1 MQDNEPAP
9 QTQQVQPQP
18 QQVQSES
25 GFSLSKFSST
35 VKNIAIVLPIVA
47 AISLAFWKSEVRAWL
62 TSEIKLELEDEKHKD
77 WHYARLRDVLEDL
90 DDEQLVEIR
99 DETQLQTIIRDVIRN
114 EISGGQLDGLTALE
128 ASHQNVIQ
136 AILNPPAFASL
147 EAIVTQRVDAIYT
160 FELYDRRKLQVFF
173 PDEGTDSPSALF
185 QNVSVSDLSARFYA
199 ANDQKISIS
208 VQPNYG
214 ADWRE
219 AISQGDEAMLLKIG
233 GQDVEIGLGPRE
245 LDITC
250 DVRKGLGL
258 RKNGMIQVR
267 AEPKSQSFDK
277 VDGFQL
283 DVTIVARKGNQA
295 C

>member
-1 MQDNEPAP
+1 MQDNQPA
-9 QTQQVQPQP
+9 PQP
-18 QQVQSES
+18 QQAQSQP
-25 GFSLSKFSST
+25 GFSLSKISST
-35 VKNIAIVLPIVA
+35 VKNVAIVLPIVA
-47 AISLAFWKSEVRAWL
+47 AVSLAFWKSEVRAWL
-62 TSEIKLELEDEKHKD
+62 TSEIILELEGAKHKD
-77 WHYARLRDVLEDL
+77 WHYARLRDILEDL
-90 DDEQLVEIR
+90 DDEKLAELR
-99 DETQLQTIIRDVIRN
+99 DETRLDTIIRDVIRN
-114 EISGGQLDGLTALE
+114 EISGGQLDGLTELE
-128 ASHQNVIQ
+128 ASHKNVIQ
-136 AILNPPAFASL
+136 AILNPPAFADL

-173 PDEGTDSPSALF
+173 SDEEGEPSSALF

-199 ANDQKISIS
+199 ANDQQISIS

-258 RKNGMIQVR
+258 RNNGMIQVR
-267 AEPKSQSFDK
+267 AEPKSQSFEK
-277 VDGFQL
+277 TDGFQL
-283 DVTIVARKGNQA
+283 DVTIVARKGDQA

>member
-1 MQDNEPAP
+1 MPNDDAP
-9 QTQQVQPQP
+9 ESDKSKQP
-18 QQVQSES
+18 
-25 GFSLSKFSST
+25 SLSKISGT
-35 VKNIAIVLPIVA
+35 VKNIAIILPIVA

-62 TSEIKLELEDEKHKD
+62 TSEVKLELEGPQHAD
-77 WHYARLRDVLEDL
+77 WHFSRLFQIFEDLEEEEIVALRD
-90 DDEQLVEIR
+90 
-99 DETQLQTIIRDVIRN
+99 QTELRSIIRDVIRD
-114 EISGGQLDGLTALE
+114 EISGGQLEGLSALE
-128 ASHQNVIQ
+128 ASHENVIQ
-136 AILNPPAFASL
+136 AILNPPAFADL

-160 FELYDRRKLQVFF
+160 FELYDRKKLQVFF
-173 PDEGTDSPSALF
+173 SEDGDDSASALF
-185 QNVSVSDLSARFYA
+185 QNVSVSDLTARFYA

-219 AISQGDEAMLLKIG
+219 AISNGNEAMLLKIG
-233 GQDVEIGLGPRE
+233 GQDVEIGLGPKE

-258 RKNGMIQVR
+258 RSNGMIQVR
-267 AEPKSQSFDK
+267 AEPKSRSFDK
-277 VDGFQL
+277 TDGFQL